1 MPFNAN
7 CPGCGSLDPCN
18 CGNKPQSN
26 EIKYVGPNLSCT
38 GIQTCDDMST
48 ALQKIDQIICV
59 LQAAITPTTTTSTT
73 STSSS
78 TTTTTT
84 TTINT

>member
-26 EIKYVGPNLSCT
+26 EIKYVGPSLSCT

-48 ALQKIDQIICV
+48 ALQKIDQMICM
-59 LQAAITPTTTTSTT
+59 LQAAIFP
-73 STSSS
+73 